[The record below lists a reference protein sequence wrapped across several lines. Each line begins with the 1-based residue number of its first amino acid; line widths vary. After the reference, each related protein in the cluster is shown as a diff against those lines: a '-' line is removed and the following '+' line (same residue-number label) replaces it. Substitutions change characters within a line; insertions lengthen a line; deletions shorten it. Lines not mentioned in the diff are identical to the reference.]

1 MIALLAEHVRKT
13 YGSTVALQDASLT
26 MQQGEILALLGANG
40 SGKTTLIKTLAT
52 LITRDSGR
60 ITVLGDDLDGNENA
74 IRQLIGY
81 VGQDT
86 ERSAYAR
93 LTGEENLMFFGRLRN
108 LSVATIRARIQKLA
122 RHFEF
127 EDHMKKQFGHLSGG
141 QKQTVVIMR
150 AFLHDPMIIFL
161 DEPTKGLDPIIAR
174 RIRQYLKSYVSQEGK
189 SLLLTSHIMTEV
201 EELADRVALIN
212 KGTIPIA
219 GRPSA
224 LKASLGPQDMIEI
237 QKQGLPESTVR
248 KILQQNSVAL
258 QLDKDPEWASFGIA
272 DFFEGTDQIL
282 RTLKEDNL
290 RLPIRHRHVTL
301 EDAYIYHVGALHEKF
316 EQ

>member
-1 MIALLAEHVRKT
+1 MHALQAEHVRKT

-26 MQQGEILALLGANG
+26 MQHGEILALLGANG

-52 LITRDSGR
+52 LLTRDSGR
-60 ITVLGDDLDGNENA
+60 ITVLGEDLDGHENA
-74 IRQLIGY
+74 VRHLIGY

-93 LTGEENLMFFGRLRN
+93 LTVEENLMFFGRLRN
-108 LSVATIRARIQKLA
+108 LRPAFIKAQTAKLA
-122 RHFEF
+122 THFEF
-127 EDHMKKQFGHLSGG
+127 EANMQKQFGHLSGG

-150 AFLHDPMIIFL
+150 ALLHDPVIIFL

-174 RIRQYLKSYVSQEGK
+174 RIRTYLKSFVRQEGK

-201 EELADRVALIN
+201 DELADRVALIY

-219 GRPSA
+219 DKPAA
-224 LKASLGPQDMIEI
+224 LKASLGPQDIIEI
-237 QKQGLPESTVR
+237 QKRGLPESTTQ
-248 KILQQNSVAL
+248 KIMQQSAVVTHMD
-258 QLDKDPEWASFGIA
+258 QDPEWTSFGIS
-272 DFFEGTDQIL
+272 DFFAGTDQIL
-282 RTLKEDNL
+282 RTLEADDL

-301 EDAYIYHVGALHEKF
+301 EDAYVHHVGALAEKF